1 MKKTRLLQLMGLLL
15 WGFLSMFGLQVYA
28 ADLASGFVYRL
39 VHQSSGLVLSN
50 GNNPENDAQIM
61 FAQSDSEAWGQ
72 EWALVGLTEGS
83 DEYALVNPTCQ
94 KAIDMAPT
102 LNCMVQW
109 TYSGTNSNQ
118 TFLIAPVEGE
128 SGLYQLLN
136 AHNPKQVLTMIQ
148 DGSGYKARMGTDLGA
163 ASTFFRFEKVDRKID
178 FPCAGLYYQIKHVA
192 SGEVLSNG
200 KSSETGTRISTEP
213 FQAGNNA
220 QIWQLISGNT
230 AYIVKNP
237 AYRDLAIDFALE
249 STQTPLQ
256 WSVNT
261 SNANQNL
268 SFVSVAGRTGVYQIY
283 AIKNNV
289 KYYLK
294 GNASAYTTTTTDAS
308 DQATYFMLASTDAP
322 EIQRNDWENQ
332 QVFAINK
339 EDGHA
344 AFMPYA
350 SMKSMLADAAYNYP
364 WLEPEEADY
373 LSLNGTWKF
382 KFVGNPD
389 SRPGEADF
397 YGADADVSAWD
408 DIPVPSCW
416 EMHGYDKPLYINVQY
431 AFPDNPPYVVSNIS
445 GIGSNPVGSYRRIF
459 TLPEGWEE
467 NKRVFVHFDGIY
479 SGAYVWVN
487 GKYVGYTQGANNV
500 TEFDLTSFVHAGE
513 NSISVQVFRWTDG
526 SYLEGQDMFH
536 MSGIHRDVY
545 LFATPKTFV
554 RDHYITSVL
563 DESAQYRSGSM
574 SVELSLDNRDGLAC
588 EKQIQVNLKA
598 PDGTLLKTHELP
610 VSFAADELEKT
621 VTFDFTDLSGLELW
635 TAETPNLYTV
645 EVCQKDGAGAEEIVF
660 STKYGFRHIE
670 VRNTLVYINGQ
681 QIYFK
686 GVNNQD
692 THPLYGRSIDL
703 PTMLKDVQ
711 MMKQANMNTVRTSH
725 YPRQTKMYALFD
737 YYGLYV
743 MDEADLECHKNWDD
757 HFYGSGCITSDPTW
771 KAAYVDRVVRMVQR
785 DRNFPS
791 VIFWSMGNESSNGSN
806 FQAAYAAARELD
818 DRLIHY
824 EGATRFPGLG
834 VDNTDIYS
842 VMYPD
847 LNSVTHNATVD
858 SNGKPYFMC
867 EYAHAMG
874 NAVGNLKEYW
884 DIIEGSAHGIGGCI
898 WDWVDQSIY
907 APQAILD
914 GQLTK
919 NGFPYYTSGYDYPG
933 PHQGN
938 FVNNGLVTA
947 DRAWTPKLTEV
958 KHVYQYIKFQ
968 KYDPATR
975 ELTLLNKYDFTNL
988 DRFYLSY
995 ELLRNG
1001 SVVETG
1007 RVDLPSTAPDEM
1019 AKVTLNYTTQ
1029 FDASAEYAITFRI
1042 NWKEAQ
1048 TWCDAGYPMADM
1060 QYVLQERPASLP
1072 EIQSVGNPELV
1083 VTEIGSYLTIE
1094 NDRVSLQYNKTT
1106 GQVVRWSQLG
1116 KAVIETNGGPVYS
1129 NFLWI
1134 ENDKHGDL
1142 DNGSQNATV
1151 NTVLADDKQ
1160 SCTVTVS
1167 VPGSKCPYVA
1177 RYVISA
1183 SGVVDLQV
1191 DFKPA
1196 VSELRRIGLYMKL
1209 PAAYEQL
1216 EYYAKGPWEN
1226 YVDRQQGSFLGRYT
1240 TTITDM
1246 FENYTHP
1253 QTMGNRMA
1261 LRDVSFI
1268 DTASRDTLVV
1278 STEGQVAFSALH
1290 YDDAQFKKEQLH
1302 PWDLTKHTASYVHFD
1317 YLQRGLGNASCGPGT
1332 LEKYKCPSSGTYT
1345 YKLRFEMKTAEGATA
1360 VTTPESDIR
1369 RAHIAYERPADRIV
1383 CRGLSSG
1390 ARVQVTNLG
1399 GVVVATATADASGFS
1414 SISLAGE
1421 PMGTYL
1427 VVLSDG
1433 KCVRTHKLQK

>member
-1 MKKTRLLQLMGLLL
+1 MRKTALIQMLRLIFCSL
-15 WGFLSMFGLQVYA
+15 FLVFFQQAFATELN
-28 ADLASGFVYRL
+28 SGTVYRL
-39 VHQSSGLVLSN
+39 VHQATGLVLSN
-50 GNNPENDAQIM
+50 GNNAENDAQIQL
-61 FAQSDSEAWGQ
+61 ASADTQEWGQ
-72 EWALVGLTEGS
+72 EWALIGVSEGIP
-83 DEYALVNPTCQ
+83 EYALVNPSSQ
-94 KAIDMAPT
+94 KAVDMAPA
-102 LNCMVQW
+102 LNYMVQW

-118 TFLIAPVEGE
+118 MFRIEPVADQPNI
-128 SGLYQLLN
+128 YQLLN
-136 AHNPKQVLTMIQ
+136 ANSQVMTMVK
-148 DGSGYKARMGTDLGA
+148 DGTVYKAQMGNDLSSA
-163 ASTFFRFEKVDRKID
+163 DTYFRFEELDRKID
-178 FPCAGLYYQIKHVA
+178 FPCAGLYYLLKNVS
-192 SGEVLSNG
+192 SGEVLTNG
-200 KSSETGTRISTEP
+200 QSTEPGTRIATEAYK
-213 FQAGNNA
+213 AGNNA
-220 QIWQLISGNT
+220 QVWQLISGNT
-230 AYIVKNP
+230 AFIVKNP

-249 STQTPLQ
+249 SSRNPLQ
-256 WSVNT
+256 WSVNEK
-261 SNANQNL
+261 NANQNL
-268 SFVSVAGRTGVYQIY
+268 TFAPVIDRAGVYQIY
-283 AIKNNV
+283 ASKNNV

-294 GNASAYTTTTTDAS
+294 GNASTYTTTTTDAS
-308 DQATYFMLASTDAP
+308 DEATYFTLEATDAP

-332 QVFAINK
+332 QVFAVNK
-339 EDGHA
+339 EAGHA

-350 SMKSMLADAAYNYP
+350 TMKAMLDDATYNQP
-364 WLEPEEADY
+364 WLEPKQAEY

-382 KFVGNPD
+382 KFVGNPE

-397 YGADADVSAWD
+397 YGVDADVSAWD
-408 DIPVPSCW
+408 EIPVPSCW
-416 EMHGYDKPLYINVQY
+416 EMHGYDKPLYINVGY
-431 AFPDNPPYVVSNIS
+431 AFPDNPPYVTSNVS
-445 GIGSNPVGSYRRIF
+445 GVGSNPVGSYRRTF
-459 TLPEGWEE
+459 TLPEEWEE
-467 NKRVFVHFDGIY
+467 NKRIFVHFDGIY

-487 GKYVGYTQGANNV
+487 GQYVGYTQGANNV
-500 TEFDLTSFVHAGE
+500 TEFDLTSYVHAGE

-554 RDHYITSVL
+554 RDHYITSEL

-574 SVELSLDNRDGLAC
+574 SVEISLDNRDGLVS

-598 PDGTLLKTHELP
+598 PDGTLLKTRELP
-610 VSFAADELEKT
+610 VSFTADELEKT
-621 VTFDFTDLSGLELW
+621 VTFDFTDLSDLQLW

-645 EVCQKDGAGAEEIVF
+645 EVCQKDGAGTEEMVF

-743 MDEADLECHKNWDD
+743 MDEADLECHLNWQN
-757 HFYGSGCITSDPTW
+757 GSAITNDPTW
-771 KAAYVDRVVRMVQR
+771 RAQYVDRTVRMVYR
-785 DRNFPS
+785 SRNHPS
-791 VIFWSMGNESSNGSN
+791 VIFWSLGNESGNGSN
-806 FQAAYAAARELD
+806 FAATYQAVKAID
-818 DRLIHY
+818 SRLVHY
-824 EGATRFPGLG
+824 EGATREAGKG
-834 VDNTDIYS
+834 DNTDIYS

-847 LNSVTHNATVD
+847 LNSVTHNATVN
-858 SNGKPYFMC
+858 SSGKPYFMC

-914 GQLTK
+914 GQLIK

-968 KYDPATR
+968 KYDSATR

-988 DRFYLSY
+988 DRFDLSY
-995 ELLRNG
+995 DLLCNG
-1001 SVVETG
+1001 VVVESG
-1007 RVDLPSTAPDEM
+1007 RVGLPGTAPDET
-1019 AKVTLNYTTQ
+1019 AKVTIDYTTQ

-1048 TWCDAGYPMADM
+1048 TWCEAGYTMADM
-1060 QYVLQERPASLP
+1060 QYVLQKRPASLP
-1072 EIQSVGNPELV
+1072 EISSTGNPDLV
-1083 VTEIGSYLTIE
+1083 LTEIGTYLTIANE
-1094 NDRVSLQYNKTT
+1094 HVSLQYNKTT
-1106 GQVVRWSQLG
+1106 GQVVRWAQFG
-1116 KAVIETNGGPVYS
+1116 KEVIEANGGPVYS

-1151 NTVLADDKQ
+1151 NTVLSDDKQ
-1160 SCTVTVS
+1160 TCTVTVS
-1167 VPGSKCPYVA
+1167 VPGNKCPYVA
-1177 RYVISA
+1177 RYTIYA
-1183 SGVVDLQV
+1183 SGIVDLQV

-1246 FENYTHP
+1246 FEHYTHP
-1253 QTMGNRMA
+1253 QSMGNRMD

-1268 DTASRDTLVV
+1268 DATSKDTLVV

-1302 PWDLTKHTASYVHFD
+1302 PWDLTKHAASFVHFD

-1332 LEKYKCPSSGTYT
+1332 LDKYKCPASGTYT
-1345 YKLRFEMKTAEGATA
+1345 YKLRFEMKTAEKATSVA
-1360 VTTPESDIR
+1360 SPETGIR
-1369 RAHIAYERPADRIV
+1369 QAQVVYDRSSDRIV
-1383 CRGLSSG
+1383 CSGLSARS
-1390 ARVQVTNLG
+1390 RVQVTNLG
-1399 GVVVATATADASGFS
+1399 GVTTATATADDSGMAAV
-1414 SISLAGE
+1414 SLAGE

-1433 KCVRTHKLQK
+1433 KQVRTHKLQK